1 MKRRPLSM
9 AHSKDHHSTTANGR
23 GAKSKV
29 VGMVTGSVFRHGEKQ
44 SMKTDAQTNAE
55 DLAPAPPSEKF
66 NYALLIVLYTL
77 QGIPMG
83 LSASIPFLL
92 QEKIQKLTTA
102 AAASAAAAAGTDAAM
117 GGTTASAI
125 AAEAARA
132 SYNANAIFALC
143 SWPFSLKLLWAPI
156 VDAVYFKRFGRR
168 KSWLVPVQ
176 TLAGLIMVGGSD
188 FVERQLGLGNV
199 VPTTEG
205 GVDAATAMATA
216 VSSMNVSGVTAFFFV
231 LYFLMA
237 TQDIAVDGWALTM
250 LSKKNRGRGPVCN
263 SIGQNIGYFLS
274 FVGFLALNDVE
285 SANTLWRPLLRL
297 PQNPNKGLVSLKDF
311 LRLMGSFMLL
321 TTAVVAI
328 FKREIKEP
336 PKVVESNNIFARIG
350 GRTNSN
356 SSDEDED
363 DDHELDASEIGLRET
378 YHRLWA
384 VSKLPA
390 VRWLF
395 LVLATYRLPVAL
407 SDNVKFLKAVE
418 CGLSKSTTAI
428 LSPTIIL
435 PLGILVPIAASKI
448 WHMAPLRQFMRAY
461 EWRVT
466 IIPLLDILMLRILRS
481 GQPHNTPFFW
491 GAVIASTAGQAICN
505 SLQFNAQMT
514 FFASRVD
521 PAIGGSYM
529 TLLNTM
535 ANLGGTWPASFV
547 MKLLSWLTPSGG
559 SSSADSADGASSSS
573 WFGGDPYELVQTI
586 FSVLGIV
593 WILALGPVVRRLAT
607 LPDDSWRTHLLDDDE
622 DDNKLDSR
630 KQNKPEDSTKP
641 SSSSYARKRS
651 VLKKSRV
658 STGSMTVNDMESGGL
673 DVKQWKEGKTK

>member
-1 MKRRPLSM
+1 M
-9 AHSKDHHSTTANGR
+9 
-23 GAKSKV
+23 
-29 VGMVTGSVFRHGEKQ
+29 
-44 SMKTDAQTNAE
+44 
-55 DLAPAPPSEKF
+55 
-66 NYALLIVLYTL
+66 NYALLVILYTL

-92 QEKIQKLTTA
+92 QEKIQKMTTA
-102 AAASAAAAAGTDAAM
+102 AAASAAAAA
-117 GGTTASAI
+117 
-125 AAEAARA
+125 A

-156 VDAVYFKRFGRR
+156 VDAIYFKRFGRR

-176 TLAGLIMVGGSD
+176 ALAGLLMVGGSD

-199 VPTTEG
+199 VPVPTTES
-205 GVDAATAMATA
+205 GVDAATAMAA
-216 VSSMNVSGVTAFFFV
+216 AASSTNVRGVTAFFFV

-274 FVGFLALNDVE
+274 FVGFLALNDVD
-285 SANTLWRPLLRL
+285 SANTLWRPLLGL
-297 PQNPNKGLVSLKDF
+297 PQNPDKGLVSLKAF

-321 TTAVVAI
+321 TTAVVAL

-336 PKVVESNNIFARIG
+336 PKVIEPSSIFARIG
-350 GRTNSN
+350 SKTNSN
-356 SSDEDED
+356 SSDEEED

-395 LVLATYRLPVAL
+395 VVLATYRLPVAL

-418 CGLSKSTTAI
+418 YGLSKSTTAV

-435 PLGILVPIAASKI
+435 PLGILVPLAASKI
-448 WHMAPLRQFMRAY
+448 WHMAPLQQFMRAY
-461 EWRVT
+461 ELRVT
-466 IIPLLDILMLRILRS
+466 LIPLLDILMLRILRS

-547 MKLLSWLTPSGG
+547 MKLLGWLTPHGA
-559 SSSADSADGASSSS
+559 SSSAESTTSGVSS

-586 FSVLGIV
+586 FSVLGVV
-593 WILALGPVVRRLAT
+593 WILLLGPVVRRLAT
-607 LPDDSWRTHLLDDDE
+607 LPDDSWRTHLLDGDE
-622 DDNKLDSR
+622 DDKLHTRKKKKSGDSS
-630 KQNKPEDSTKP
+630 KGSNA
-641 SSSSYARKRS
+641 ARKRTNFKNS
-651 VLKKSRV
+651 KV
-658 STGSMTVNDMESGGL
+658 STGSMNEMETGRLDANDR
-673 DVKQWKEGKTK
+673 KEGKTK